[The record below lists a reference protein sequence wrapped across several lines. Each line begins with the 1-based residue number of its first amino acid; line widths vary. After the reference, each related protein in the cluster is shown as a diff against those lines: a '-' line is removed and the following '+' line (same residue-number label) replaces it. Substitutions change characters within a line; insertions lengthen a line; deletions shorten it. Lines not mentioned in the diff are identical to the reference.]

1 MFYLH
6 SRSKRFIDPFLG
18 AILDTALTPDD
29 DDLFLSNLVDTP
41 ILALHG

>member
-1 MFYLH
+1 MSYLH
-6 SRSKRFIDPFLG
+6 SRSKRFLDPSLG
-18 AILDTALTPDD
+18 AILDTAFTPDD